1 MDTLLQKSAQVF
13 RKPGPLLV
21 VVLAITAL
29 FAFGIPHL
37 KIDNDV
43 KSMLPPNERT
53 RMITELY
60 DSEANFGSTN
70 AVLVAFQSKDIFG
83 LDTLVY
89 IKKVGDE
96 IEALN
101 RSIPVRQLAL
111 VLGLTGDQATKV
123 LDDLHTVG
131 INDLNYRD
139 ELVALVRSSE
149 KTQKR
154 FGWDKTLADKV
165 AAASAI
171 VTPEKLF
178 AVYSPPLGT
187 LQSLVT
193 SDYIASED
201 DAMVAKKLIEDE
213 NPTAESIA
221 GLKERVASWDTFEG
235 TLVSKDL
242 TMTTLTVML
251 KSEDKDVKAMF
262 NADLTKIIASPPAGI
277 LVAEAGEP
285 VVLDHLSQAM
295 TQDMPV
301 LIPIMLLVLVLI
313 LFFCFRTAQGVVF
326 PLLLT
331 ILAIIWSFGLMGFL
345 GVPLTAI
352 GSMIPILL
360 IAIVSAYGIHQL
372 NHFYEDPQPDKF
384 VALHHNAR
392 SVGLAI
398 LLSGLTVMIGFGS
411 MVMLDFQPIRNFGV
425 FTAFGDLIGVLAALY
440 VLPALLMVGKPQ
452 KKVRTVVSED
462 EKHDVIAHLLH
473 GLKAL
478 GRRHPGRVLVLVG
491 LGTFLVGG
499 GALLVKSDLD
509 ELSFFQPHDT
519 IRVADRLMN
528 EKMAGTKSLEVIL
541 DSDTRDPLSRQGN
554 PDQIV
559 SLATPAVL
567 KKLDQ
572 FSVDLRA
579 KFPQVRKVNSYSDVL
594 KKMNQVMNG
603 GGAGFYAIPDDEAL
617 VAQYLE
623 IFSGDT
629 KALMTSNRD
638 KLRIMVSMN
647 SGTQDAIHQI
657 ALYAESYFDK
667 AFRDQNHVQVQVA
680 GAQAI
685 TYVANQTLNKGN
697 LESITACLI
706 IVFVLLV
713 VVLRNVR
720 MTLISVI
727 PIVLCLAVNFGYM
740 GYTGMPLN
748 TATSL
753 VSSIGIGIGIDFLIH
768 FITWYRRELLV
779 DRNILAAVDRTIL
792 HKGRAILYN
801 LFVIVG
807 GFLVLV
813 GSSMGPMRDF
823 GLLTAL
829 CLTVTAAGSLVVVPA
844 VIRVLAWGNHKFLYL
859 GVTEI
864 VPRAMETE

>member
-1 MDTLLQKSAQVF
+1 
-13 RKPGPLLV
+13 
-21 VVLAITAL
+21 
-29 FAFGIPHL
+29 
-37 KIDNDV
+37 
-43 KSMLPPNERT
+43 
-53 RMITELY
+53 
-60 DSEANFGSTN
+60 
-70 AVLVAFQSKDIFG
+70 
-83 LDTLVY
+83 
-89 IKKVGDE
+89 
-96 IEALN
+96 
-101 RSIPVRQLAL
+101 
-111 VLGLTGDQATKV
+111 
-123 LDDLHTVG
+123 
-131 INDLNYRD
+131 
-139 ELVALVRSSE
+139 
-149 KTQKR
+149 
-154 FGWDKTLADKV
+154 
-165 AAASAI
+165 
-171 VTPEKLF
+171 
-178 AVYSPPLGT
+178 
-187 LQSLVT
+187 
-193 SDYIASED
+193 
-201 DAMVAKKLIEDE
+201 
-213 NPTAESIA
+213 
-221 GLKERVASWDTFEG
+221 
-235 TLVSKDL
+235 
-242 TMTTLTVML
+242 
-251 KSEDKDVKAMF
+251 
-262 NADLTKIIASPPAGI
+262 
-277 LVAEAGEP
+277 
-285 VVLDHLSQAM
+285 
-295 TQDMPV
+295 
-301 LIPIMLLVLVLI
+301 
-313 LFFCFRTAQGVVF
+313 
-326 PLLLT
+326 
-331 ILAIIWSFGLMGFL
+331 
-345 GVPLTAI
+345 
-352 GSMIPILL
+352 
-360 IAIVSAYGIHQL
+360 
-372 NHFYEDPQPDKF
+372 
-384 VALHHNAR
+384 
-392 SVGLAI
+392 LAI

-440 VLPALLMVGKPQ
+440 VLPALLMLGKPQ
-452 KKVRTVVSED
+452 KKVRKVVSED
-462 EKHDVIAHLLH
+462 EKHDVLAHLLH
-473 GLKAL
+473 GLKAF
-478 GRRHPGRVLVLVG
+478 GRKHPGRVLVLVG
-491 LGTFLVGG
+491 LGTLLVGG

-509 ELSFFQPHDT
+509 ELSFFQQNDT

-528 EKMAGTKSLEVIL
+528 EKMAGTKALEVIL
-541 DSDTRDPLSRQGN
+541 DSDTRDPLARQGN
-554 PDQIV
+554 PDQLV

-572 FSVDLRA
+572 FSVDVRA
-579 KFPQVRKVNSYSDVL
+579 KFPQVQKVNSYSDVL

-603 GGAGFYAIPDDEAL
+603 GEAKFYAIPDDEAL

-647 SGTQDAIHQI
+647 SGTQDEIHQI
-657 ALYAESYFDK
+657 ALYAQSYFDQ
-667 AFRDQNHVQVQVA
+667 AFREANHFQVQVA

-720 MTLISVI
+720 MTLIAVI

-753 VSSIGIGIGIDFLIH
+753 VSSIGIGIGIDFSIH

-844 VIRVLAWGNHKFLYL
+844 VIRLLAKGNHKFLYL
-859 GVTEI
+859 GVNEV